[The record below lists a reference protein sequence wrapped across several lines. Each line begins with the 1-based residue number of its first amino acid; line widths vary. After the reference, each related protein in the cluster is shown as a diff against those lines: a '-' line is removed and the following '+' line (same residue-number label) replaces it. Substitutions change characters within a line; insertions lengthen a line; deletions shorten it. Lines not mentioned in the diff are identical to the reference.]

1 MIQEP
6 PSGLVGRGE
15 GTGPSVMARPH
26 RGPGYV
32 TRWLSATGKGW
43 IREEKGGELAIIAEV
58 AALAGARRPGMFLGR
73 LRTLGALRSLG
84 RVGDTGTPFGAC
96 GERGRGR
103 ALGDG
108 SAIPRTRLCGK
119 VAFSHGMGWIREE
132 RLDKFVTQPL
142 FHAGTNHK
150 ELTKIRYGWYSAT
163 TDLPSYSTATMHFLY
178 D

>member
-1 MIQEP
+1 M
-6 PSGLVGRGE
+6 
-15 GTGPSVMARPH
+15 
-26 RGPGYV
+26 

-108 SAIPRTRLCGK
+108 SAITEDP
-119 VAFSHGMGWIREE
+119 AM
-132 RLDKFVTQPL
+132 
-142 FHAGTNHK
+142 
-150 ELTKIRYGWYSAT
+150 
-163 TDLPSYSTATMHFLY
+163 
-178 D
+178 

>member
-84 RVGDTGTPFGAC
+84 RVGDTGTPFG
-96 GERGRGR
+96 
-103 ALGDG
+103 L
-108 SAIPRTRLCGK
+108 
-119 VAFSHGMGWIREE
+119 
-132 RLDKFVTQPL
+132 
-142 FHAGTNHK
+142 
-150 ELTKIRYGWYSAT
+150 
-163 TDLPSYSTATMHFLY
+163 
-178 D
+178 